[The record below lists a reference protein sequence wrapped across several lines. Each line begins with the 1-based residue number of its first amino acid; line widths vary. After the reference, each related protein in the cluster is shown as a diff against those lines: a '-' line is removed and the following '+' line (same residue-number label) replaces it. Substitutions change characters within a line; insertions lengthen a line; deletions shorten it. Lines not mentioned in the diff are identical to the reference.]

1 MYSILFII
9 IIIANQVC
17 ATDYSPLEDVH
28 HKYNKIQ
35 MLSIENNLKLSKKG
49 NEVEEVRRIVT
60 YLKND
65 LKWNQKEIAEKFKV
79 SESTLT
85 NFFKH
90 GKNPLCLIDAVR
102 YFYISHPNMSL
113 VSQPVVVET
122 HWYDSII
129 NLFQRSDS
137 GSSSESKKSE
147 RSLGYLK
154 EETEPFVKKNEKKQN

>member
-9 IIIANQVC
+9 IIICNELC
-17 ATDYSPLEDVH
+17 ATDYSPLDDDH

-35 MLSIENNLKLSKKG
+35 ILSIENNLKLSKKG

-60 YLKND
+60 YLKNE

-79 SESTLT
+79 SESTMT

-102 YFYISHPNMSL
+102 HFYISNPTMSL
-113 VSQPVVVET
+113 VSQPVVLET

-129 NLFQRSDS
+129 NLFQRPDS
-137 GSSSESKKSE
+137 QSSSQSKKSE

-154 EETEPFVKKNEKKQN
+154 EETAPFIKKEEKKQN